1 MGYNGKTEKNR
12 RFKGVVVDET
22 YRMLQTGL
30 EMIDIIKE
38 IRESYNDPQYDNLD
52 VRVGIHTGKVVAG
65 IIGSR
70 IVRYDILGEG
80 VLITNKVQINGI
92 PGKVCISED
101 TRKLLMANPEIANE
115 FYITEHEM
123 VNIPSINRK
132 MMTYQITLKDTISYE
147 ESDIGSQFE
156 GESSEEESESGEKH
170 A

>member
-1 MGYNGKTEKNR
+1 
-12 RFKGVVVDET
+12 
-22 YRMLQTGL
+22 
-30 EMIDIIKE
+30 MIDIIKE
-38 IRESYNDPQYDNLD
+38 IRESYSDPQYSNLD

-101 TRKLLMANPEIANE
+101 TRKLLLANPEIANE

-132 MMTYQITLKDTISYE
+132 MMTY
-147 ESDIGSQFE
+147 
-156 GESSEEESESGEKH
+156 
-170 A
+170 

>member
-38 IRESYNDPQYDNLD
+38 IRESYNDPQYANLD

-80 VLITNKVQINGI
+80 VLITNKIQINGI

-101 TRKLLMANPEIANE
+101 TRKLIVANPEIANE

-123 VNIPSINRK
+123 VNIPNINRK
-132 MMTYQITLKDTISYE
+132 MQSYQILAKDTDSYE
-147 ESDIGSQFE
+147 ESDFGS
-156 GESSEEESESGEKH
+156 
-170 A
+170 